1 MTRFIALYPRAWRDR
16 YETEFLAIL
25 EEQPGGSLDHFDI
38 VRGALDARLHPE
50 LAGGWQ
56 VRQPRSV
63 AALLTGGLAAS
74 AGLGWLAWIG
84 LILRDFRGWGNGTP
98 ASADLMVLLSVA
110 GALAATSAVLAIA
123 ISAGDTILPI
133 GRLGAILAALG
144 FFLTAFGAGMS
155 MAIALV
161 GVVVLAWSM
170 AGLAIPRWLAIGWI
184 GMAALALAAMLAFV
198 AGGGKDVGLLG
209 LAVPY
214 GVAWLLVG
222 VSIAIR
228 GPRSTTPMPAT
239 PD

>member
-16 YETEFLAIL
+16 YETEFLATL

-50 LAGGWQ
+50 LAGGRQ
-56 VRQPRSV
+56 VRQRSL
-63 AALLTGGLAAS
+63 AAMLTGGLAAS

-98 ASADLMVLLSVA
+98 ASADLMVLLSVV
-110 GALAATSAVLAIA
+110 GGLAATSAVLAIA

-184 GMAALALAAMLAFV
+184 GTTASALAAMLAFV
-198 AGGGKDVGLLG
+198 AGGGRDVGLLG

-228 GPRSTTPMPAT
+228 GPVSTTPMPAT
-239 PD
+239 SD